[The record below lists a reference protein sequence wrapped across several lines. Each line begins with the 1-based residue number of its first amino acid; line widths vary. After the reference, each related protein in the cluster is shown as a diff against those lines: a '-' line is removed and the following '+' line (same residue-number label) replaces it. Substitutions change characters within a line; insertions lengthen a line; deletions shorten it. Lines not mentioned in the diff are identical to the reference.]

1 MNTNFTLSDIKNTI
15 LEEVQKHQR
24 ILGFITDNGYI
35 LPTGLDSKIIGRL
48 FEVLSEP
55 ALKRVAKRLGMQLNV
70 SKKQTLYPDF
80 WLSDPKNPNKDRIAI
95 DIKSTYRKK
104 SDKIRFTLGS
114 YTSFLRN
121 NTKNIDG
128 NYSMY
133 KFHLILAFVYS
144 RSKNPSNEP
153 IKYANR
159 SNFKPSISNVEYFVA
174 EKYKIAGE
182 KPGSGNTANIGS
194 VNAKI
199 STFRSESGPFSYL
212 GENIFEDYWRN
223 YPTSDERKYHKGKYT
238 DIIGY
243 IRWKNETDSQL
254 AQTLKNNYN
263 KYLLSNN

>member
-1 MNTNFTLSDIKNTI
+1 MNNNLTLSDIKNII
-15 LEEVQKHQR
+15 LEETKKHQK

-80 WLSDPKNPNKDRIAI
+80 WLSNPKNPNKDRIAI

-104 SDKIRFTLGS
+104 SDKIGFTLGS

-144 RSKNPSNEP
+144 RSENPSSDP
-153 IKYANR
+153 IKYSDR
-159 SNFKPSISNVEYFVA
+159 SNFKPSISNIEYFVA

-194 VNAKI
+194 INAKI
-199 STFRSESGPFSYL
+199 SNFRSENGPFSYL
-212 GENIFEDYWRN
+212 GENTFEDYWRN
-223 YPTSDERKYHKGKYT
+223 YPTPSERSNHKEKYT
-238 DIIGY
+238 NITGY
-243 IRWKNETDSQL
+243 IQWKNKTNSQV
-254 AQTLKNNYN
+254 AQTLEANYN

>member
-1 MNTNFTLSDIKNTI
+1 MNDFTLLDIKRII
-15 LEEVQKHQR
+15 LEEMQEHHK
-24 ILGFITDNGYI
+24 ILGFITENGYI

-55 ALKRVAKRLGMQLNV
+55 VLKRVAHRLNMQLNV

-80 WLSDPKNPNKDRIAI
+80 WLSDPNNPNKDRIAI

-104 SDKIRFTLGS
+104 SDKIGFTLGS

-133 KFHLILAFVYS
+133 KAHLILGFVYT
-144 RSKNPSNEP
+144 RSKDASNTP
-153 IKYANR
+153 IKY
-159 SNFKPSISNVEYFVA
+159 SNKDKFKPSISNVEYFVA

-194 VNAKI
+194 MNAPI
-199 STFRSESGPFSYL
+199 SNFRSENGPFNYL
-212 GENIFEDYWRN
+212 GEDIFEDYWRN
-223 YPTSDERKYHKGKYT
+223 YPTSSERKDHNEKYS
-238 DIIGY
+238 DIEGY
-243 IRWKNETDSQL
+243 ISWKAKENKQLSQVL
-254 AQTLKNNYN
+254 EK
-263 KYLLSNN
+263 KYKQCPLSNN